1 MKRIVGILASLALVS
16 SAAFAG
22 EVFGKVTSAGAAV
35 GEGTS
40 VEIKCG
46 GKTFPATKTDK
57 AGAYHFGVDATG
69 KCTISVKQ
77 KDQTASLE
85 IAAYDEPVQVDI
97 VLEMKDGKLTA
108 RRK

>member
-1 MKRIVGILASLALVS
+1 MKRWIGILASAALLS
-16 SAAFAG
+16 SAAWAG
-22 EVFGKVTSAGAAV
+22 EIYGKITTAGAAV
-35 GEGTS
+35 AEGTS
-40 VEIKCG
+40 VEIQCG
-46 GKTFPATKTDK
+46 GKSFPATKTDK
-57 AGAYHFGVDATG
+57 AGAYHFGVEATG

-77 KDQTASLE
+77 KDQSASLE

>member
-1 MKRIVGILASLALVS
+1 MRRFAAVLVSAFLLAS
-16 SAAFAG
+16 AAQAG
-22 EVFGKVTSAGAAV
+22 EIYGKITSAGAAV
-35 GEGTS
+35 AEGTA

-46 GKTFPATKTDK
+46 GKAFPATKTDK
-57 AGAYHFGVDATG
+57 AGGYHFGVDATG
-69 KCTISVKQ
+69 KCTIAVKQ
-77 KDQTASLE
+77 KDQTATLE

>member
-1 MKRIVGILASLALVS
+1 MKRIVGMLGLLALVS
-16 SAAFAG
+16 SAALAG
-22 EVFGKVTSAGAAV
+22 EIYGKITTARAAV
-35 GEGTS
+35 TEGTG

-46 GKTFPATKTDK
+46 DKTFPATKTDK
-57 AGAYHFGVDATG
+57 AGAYHFGVPATG
-69 KCTISVKQ
+69 KCTVSVKQ

-85 IAAYDEPVQVDI
+85 IAVYDEPVQVDI

>member
-1 MKRIVGILASLALVS
+1 MKRTIGILASVALLS

-22 EVFGKVTSAGAAV
+22 EIYGKITTAGAAV
-35 GEGTS
+35 AEGTP
-40 VEIKCG
+40 VEVKCG
-46 GKTFPATKTDK
+46 GKAFPATKTDK
-57 AGAYHFGVDATG
+57 AGAYHFGVEATG

-77 KDQTASLE
+77 KDQTASIE

>member
-1 MKRIVGILASLALVS
+1 MKRMVVTLALLALVS

-22 EVFGKVTSAGAAV
+22 EVYGKITTTGAAV
-35 GEGTS
+35 AEGTP

-46 GKTFPATKTDK
+46 SKAFPATKTDK
-57 AGAYHFGVDATG
+57 AGAYHFGVDVTG